1 RVATA
6 GQVGAASG
14 RGRRPGRAP
23 VVRAE
28 HEARRAG
35 QVREQPG
42 GRVDVDRPVGGD
54 VDAGLAPIEAGGVH
68 GGAEAAG
75 AAPRRRLY
83 LRLGDRVFH
92 TDHEE
97 WGEGAVVEEMTSVL
111 EGGTCLVRVMFADG
125 RQRTFHNDLESDLCC
140 YFFGVRKQW
149 RGAAGVVL
157 EPEAPRARAPRRR
170 LP

>member
-1 RVATA
+1 M
-6 GQVGAASG
+6 
-14 RGRRPGRAP
+14 P
-23 VVRAE
+23 
-28 HEARRAG
+28 
-35 QVREQPG
+35 
-42 GRVDVDRPVGGD
+42 
-54 VDAGLAPIEAGGVH
+54 
-68 GGAEAAG
+68 
-75 AAPRRRLY
+75 PRLC

-149 RGAAGVVL
+149 RGAAGA
-157 EPEAPRARAPRRR
+157 PPRADAPPRRGAPRPPPAAGGGRRGPPPAPTAGRRGAQ
-170 LP
+170 PA

>member
-1 RVATA
+1 MLA
-6 GQVGAASG
+6 GEGLG
-14 RGRRPGRAP
+14 TP
-23 VVRAE
+23 VW
-28 HEARRAG
+28 
-35 QVREQPG
+35 
-42 GRVDVDRPVGGD
+42 
-54 VDAGLAPIEAGGVH
+54 H
-68 GGAEAAG
+68 G
-75 AAPRRRLY
+75 PRRTGYTQPMPPRLY

-92 TDHEE
+92 TDHDE

>member
-1 RVATA
+1 M
-6 GQVGAASG
+6 
-14 RGRRPGRAP
+14 PP
-23 VVRAE
+23 
-28 HEARRAG
+28 
-35 QVREQPG
+35 
-42 GRVDVDRPVGGD
+42 
-54 VDAGLAPIEAGGVH
+54 
-68 GGAEAAG
+68 
-75 AAPRRRLY
+75 RLY

-149 RGAAGVVL
+149 RGAAGVL
-157 EPEAPRARAPRRR
+157 LRPEAPRGPAGRPR
-170 LP
+170 LPGGRPVRPREGPAPGVGAGAAEPRERPPPV